1 MNEEEN
7 NKLQLEV
14 YMPDNLEFKRL
25 DESGL
30 PQLWKLIFIPLKPI
44 FLGDEKSKKLL
55 NIMQCTKLKISI
67 EKMEDK

>member
-1 MNEEEN
+1 MEEN

-14 YMPDNLEFKRL
+14 YMPDNIEFKRL

-44 FLGDEKSKKLL
+44 ILGDEKSKKLL
-55 NIMQCTKLKISI
+55 NIMRCTKLKISI

>member
-1 MNEEEN
+1 MEEN
-7 NKLQLEV
+7 NKPQLEV
-14 YMPDNLEFKRL
+14 YMPDNIEFKRL

-30 PQLWKLIFIPLKPI
+30 PQLWELIFIPLKPI

-55 NIMQCTKLKISI
+55 NIMRGTKLKISI